1 MIARV
6 DAFARGYAEH
16 GSCRGTVQ
24 HIALALPVLPA
35 LPCLATNTCILPP
48 KHKLH
53 VGQDGRGHALHGA
66 RNKRCPRFLDV
77 FRRESRFDALG
88 RRCAGLRNSC
98 WPPHLAA
105 PETFVPSTNA
115 LSHHPWASQGPT
127 QDDASDR
134 LMPTSGMPWQCCVAA
149 GASAVP
155 APLSEDGRPLT
166 TRREAKHC
174 TSRTI

>member
-1 MIARV
+1 MHLLVAMQNIAPAV
-6 DAFARGYAEH
+6 APSSTSLLPGLLCF
-16 GSCRGTVQ
+16 
-24 HIALALPVLPA
+24 ALPRT
-35 LPCLATNTCILPP
+35 LASCPP

-53 VGQDGRGHALHGA
+53 VGQYVGGHALHGA
-66 RNKRCPRFLDV
+66 RNNRCPRFLDV
-77 FRRESRFDALG
+77 FRRESSFDALG

-105 PETFVPSTNA
+105 SETFVPSTNA

-134 LMPTSGMPWQCCVAA
+134 LMPASGMPWQCCVAA
-149 GASAVP
+149 GPSAVP
-155 APLSEDGRPLT
+155 APLSEDGRPLA